1 MKYPIPID
9 IDYDTVWFVVGK
21 LADQISGQGLKVLQ
35 ERLEDEGLVMSGD
48 LKRSLF
54 RNVSQHNK
62 AWLTEV
68 AMQFEA
74 HGRFKDMKYM
84 NYNKWPDMR
93 ELAHR
98 IVEGKSS
105 SGAPISNWN
114 KLSFLSGYKPHG
126 ALPADKEYLKK
137 RLSWVLARARMWEP
151 IVLRRG
157 KGWYIKNYMKE
168 IYGQLEDHITVAASQ
183 AALNTLKKA
192 LQERK

>member
-9 IDYDTVWFVVGK
+9 IDYDSIWFVVGK
-21 LADQISGQGLKVLQ
+21 LSDQISGQGLKILQ
-35 ERLEDEGLVMSGD
+35 DKLDSEGLVMTSD

-54 RNVSQHNK
+54 RAVKQNNA

-74 HGRFKDMKYM
+74 HGRYKDMKYM
-84 NYNKWPDMR
+84 HYNKWPDMR

-105 SGAPISNWN
+105 SGAPISNW
-114 KLSFLSGYKPHG
+114 KRLQFLSGYKPHG
-126 ALPADKEYLKK
+126 ALPTDKEYLKK
-137 RLSWVLARARMWEP
+137 RLSWVLARARMREP
-151 IVLRRG
+151 IVMRKG

-168 IYGQLEDHITVAASQ
+168 IYGELEDHITVAAAQ
-183 AALNTLKKA
+183 AALNTMKKA
-192 LQERK
+192 LQNK